1 MVDPINLFILIYNIE
16 RYLFCFQG
24 LLLCS
29 IVYHTASFPVH
40 DIMKFFF
47 LMIIYF
53 LSKTHI
59 DEVLSLFVLFLKLMI
74 ICKQIVVVLTLYC
87 SSPFFTPSIF
97 CLPLLQ
103 LPSSKA
109 CKELFLDH
117 HLPTQ
122 QPHLKNPFLKQRNC

>member
-16 RYLFCFQG
+16 RCLFYFLG
-24 LLLCS
+24 LLLYS
-29 IVYHTASFPVH
+29 TVYHTASFPVH

-59 DEVLSLFVLFLKLMI
+59 DEVLSLFVLFSKLMMI
-74 ICKQIVVVLTLYC
+74 FKQIVAFLTLHC

-109 CKELFLDH
+109 CTKLFSDH